1 VVIRH
6 CGAASAATAVQ
17 IPRAGRFDV
26 DPQGSTVAFT
36 ARHLFGLARV
46 QGTIAVRRGGI
57 DVADPVGHSGVHVEL
72 DAASFHTGNR
82 RRDRDVRSARFLDT
96 DRYPTVTF
104 RSTRLEAAGDAPRL
118 LGTLTVRDVTRPVSL
133 LIQQCT
139 VRPDAPGSVLV
150 RASTRLDRTDLGL
163 TAARGLA
170 GRYLEVSLMILA
182 VRR

>member
-1 VVIRH
+1 MLDQAQLGELQQDPPDPGMVEADR
-6 CGAASAATAVQ
+6 CGSE
-17 IPRAGRFDV
+17 
-26 DPQGSTVAFT
+26 
-36 ARHLFGLARV
+36 
-46 QGTIAVRRGGI
+46 
-57 DVADPVGHSGVHVEL
+57 VADGVVGPPLLELWAGLGQRRYQL

-82 RRDRDVRSARFLDT
+82 HRDHDVRSARFLDT

-104 RSTRLEAAGDAPRL
+104 RSTRLEVAGDVPRL

-139 VRPDAPGSVLV
+139 VRPDAPSSVLV
-150 RASTRLDRTDLGL
+150 RTRAQIDRTDLGL

-170 GRYLEVSLMILA
+170 GRYLEVSLEIQT